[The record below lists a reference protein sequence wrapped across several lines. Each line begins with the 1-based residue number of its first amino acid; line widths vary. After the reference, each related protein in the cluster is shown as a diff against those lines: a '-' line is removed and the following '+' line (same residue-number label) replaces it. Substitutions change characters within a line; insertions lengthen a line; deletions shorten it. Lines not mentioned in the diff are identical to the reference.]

1 MRRLLAL
8 CGITSLHA
16 CGGGGSSAVPDEA
29 PTMTLSS
36 SAFAAGA
43 ELPVAYTCEG
53 EDVSPPLA
61 WSGAPPAT
69 KSFALVVHDPDAPD
83 PAKPQRIWVHWIM
96 IDISPSITQLA
107 EGAST
112 SLPTGARAGKNDW
125 RRIAWGGACPP
136 IGRHRYVFSIYAL
149 DTMLPDLRAPTRAE
163 LLEAIEGHVLAK
175 GELIG
180 TYQKRSR

>member
-1 MRRLLAL
+1 
-8 CGITSLHA
+8 
-16 CGGGGSSAVPDEA
+16 
-29 PTMTLSS
+29 
-36 SAFAAGA
+36 
-43 ELPVAYTCEG
+43 LPVAYTCEG

-61 WSGAPPAT
+61 WSGAPPET

-83 PAKPQRIWVHWIM
+83 PAKPQRIWVHWIV
-96 IDISPSITQLA
+96 IDISRSITQLA

-112 SLPTGARAGKNDW
+112 
-125 RRIAWGGACPP
+125 
-136 IGRHRYVFSIYAL
+136 IYAL
-149 DTMLPDLRAPTRAE
+149 DTMLPELRAPTRAE